1 MLRFTDA
8 IRMGVVP
15 ALVADG
21 LTLPFENLI
30 DWTHAAVWIEEAV
43 ARNAT
48 KHPDPTAYLQ
58 SFFPSGSV
66 VEQMRENVN
75 KIGETVM
82 RDERSIVTSLL
93 LAAAEFAKNRQ
104 VPFELW
110 TTLIPLSRA
119 HTISRSLSPSHL
131 RSQLAPAPTHLRHPP
146 HTRASPWSSRP
157 TLSHITPAAI
167 IAAHPS
173 TSSSHSPRLVV
184 AGGSVRVEW
193 RLDEVTG
200 RSQDPRSHYSHT
212 QPRTRGYFQAPIFC
226 SGRSFGRCS
235 VA

>member
-1 MLRFTDA
+1 MVLLALAASTLRFTDA

-58 SFFPSGSV
+58 SFFPSGPV

-110 TTLIPLSRA
+110 TRLIPLSR
-119 HTISRSLSPSHL
+119 TYDKQLPLTLPPSLTACTRPHS
-131 RSQLAPAPTHLRHPP
+131 HPP
-146 HTRASPWSSRP
+146 PP
-157 TLSHITPAAI
+157 PTPALHHGP
-167 IAAHPS
+167 AA
-173 TSSSHSPRLVV
+173 L
-184 AGGSVRVEW
+184 
-193 RLDEVTG
+193 L
-200 RSQDPRSHYSHT
+200 
-212 QPRTRGYFQAPIFC
+212 
-226 SGRSFGRCS
+226 
-235 VA
+235 